1 MVKYVGGLIME
12 SGVYL
17 MDEDAFLD
25 FVDVMMEYYSEEV
38 VSDDK

>member
-1 MVKYVGGLIME
+1 ME

>member
-17 MDEDAFLD
+17 MDDDAFLN
-25 FVDVMMEYYSEEV
+25 FIEAMSRYYDNDGDE
-38 VSDDK
+38 DG